1 MDITPDQIAY
11 KKRVGK
17 IGSAPVIELATTGG
31 LHLIVAARGGKGE
44 VLGTGPHR
52 AVARFIAKK
61 REDKIEWTELE
72 KADPVDEACFA
83 FVLPKYEALT
93 DEIRARYGFTSGE

>member
-1 MDITPDQIAY
+1 MDNSITPDQIQY

-17 IGSAPVIELATTGG
+17 VGNLPVIELATTGG
-31 LHLIVAARGGKGE
+31 LHLIVVARGGKGE

-61 REDKIEWTELE
+61 REAKIEWSDLE
-72 KADPVDEACFA
+72 KSDPVPYECFSDQ
-83 FVLPKYEALT
+83 LPKYETIT
-93 DEIRARYGFTSGE
+93 DEFRTRQGL

>member
-1 MDITPDQIAY
+1 MINVTPEQIAY

-17 IGSAPVIELATTGG
+17 IGNAPVIELATTGG
-31 LHLIVAARGGKGE
+31 LHMIVCARGGAAE

-61 REDKIEWTELE
+61 REDKIEWSDLQ
-72 KADPVDEACFA
+72 KSDYVDPAYFETI
-83 FVLPKYEALT
+83 LPKYEALT
-93 DEIRARYGFTSGE
+93 DLLSNYGK

>member
-1 MDITPDQIAY
+1 MINVTPEQIAY

-17 IGSAPVIELATTGG
+17 VGSAPVIELATTGG
-31 LHLIVAARGGKGE
+31 LHMIVCARGGQAE

-61 REDKIEWTELE
+61 REDKIEWTDLQ
-72 KADPVDEACFA
+72 KSDFVDPACFQDQ
-83 FVLPKYEALT
+83 LPKYETLT
-93 DEIRARYGFTSGE
+93 DEFRSRQGK